1 MEEREA
7 TLVQIIERLQ
17 RWLVPVEPPPA
28 FARSLKVELIEAA
41 QQQYQRTHRLRRIL
55 VVGAA
60 IIGSVA
66 SVAGLTAFL
75 ILRRRARAHPPVVVG

>member
-1 MEEREA
+1 MEEQEA
-7 TLVQIIERLQ
+7 TLVLISERLQ

-28 FARSLKVELIEAA
+28 FVRSLKRELMEAA
-41 QQQYQRTHRLRRIL
+41 RRQYLRAHRLRRIV

-60 IIGSVA
+60 IAGSVA

-75 ILRRRARAHPPVVVG
+75 ILRRRARAHPPVAVG

>member
-1 MEEREA
+1 MEEQEA
-7 TLVQIIERLQ
+7 TLVQLSERLQ

-28 FARSLKVELIEAA
+28 FACSLKGELIKAA
-41 QQQYQRTHRLRRIL
+41 RRQYQRAHRLRRIL

-60 IIGSVA
+60 VIGSIA

-75 ILRRRARAHPPVVVG
+75 IIRRRARAHPPVAVG

>member
-1 MEEREA
+1 MEEQEA
-7 TLVQIIERLQ
+7 TLVQLSERLQ

-28 FARSLKVELIEAA
+28 FARSLKGELIEAA
-41 QQQYQRTHRLRRIL
+41 RRQYQRAHRLRRIL

-60 IIGSVA
+60 VIGSIA

-75 ILRRRARAHPPVVVG
+75 IIRRRARAHPPVAVG

>member
-41 QQQYQRTHRLRRIL
+41 RQQYQRAHRLRRIL

-60 IIGSVA
+60 IVGSVA

-75 ILRRRARAHPPVVVG
+75 ILRRRARAHPPVAVG

>member
-7 TLVQIIERLQ
+7 TLAQTIERLQ

-28 FARSLKVELIEAA
+28 FARSLKVELVEAA
-41 QQQYQRTHRLRRIL
+41 RRQYQRAHRLRRIL

-75 ILRRRARAHPPVVVG
+75 ILRRRARAHPPVAVG

>member
-7 TLVQIIERLQ
+7 TLVPIVERLQ

-28 FARSLKVELIEAA
+28 FARSLKVELVEAA
-41 QQQYQRTHRLRRIL
+41 RRQYQRAHRLRRIL

-60 IIGSVA
+60 IVGSVA

-75 ILRRRARAHPPVVVG
+75 ILRRRARAHPPVAVG

>member
-28 FARSLKVELIEAA
+28 FARSLKAELIEVARRK
-41 QQQYQRTHRLRRIL
+41 YWRTHRLRRIL

-60 IIGSVA
+60 VGGSVA
-66 SVAGLTAFL
+66 SVIGLTAFL
-75 ILRRRARAHPPVVVG
+75 ILRRRARAHPPVAVG

>member
-1 MEEREA
+1 MEEKEA
-7 TLVQIIERLQ
+7 TLVQINERLQ

-41 QQQYQRTHRLRRIL
+41 RRQYQRAHRLRRIL

-60 IIGSVA
+60 VVGSVA

-75 ILRRRARAHPPVVVG
+75 ILRRRARAHPPVAVG

>member
-1 MEEREA
+1 MEEQEA
-7 TLVQIIERLQ
+7 ILAQISEQLQ

-28 FARSLKVELIEAA
+28 FARSLKRELIDAA
-41 QQQYQRTHRLRRIL
+41 RRQHKRAHRLRRIL

-60 IIGSVA
+60 VIGSVA

-75 ILRRRARAHPPVVVG
+75 VLRRRARAHPPVAVG

>member
-7 TLVQIIERLQ
+7 TLVQIIEQLQ

-28 FARSLKVELIEAA
+28 FARSLKLELTEAA
-41 QQQYQRTHRLRRIL
+41 RRQYQRAHRLRRIL

-75 ILRRRARAHPPVVVG
+75 ILRRRARVHPPVAVG